1 MITLLALRNLAHRPL
16 RSLFLLFGYSLG
28 VGVMIVLLAI
38 GEAMLAQARDEKL
51 VGGGQVT
58 VLPEGM
64 DIEVMKT
71 GGVGGLFFSIANA
84 RFIYRQLLASP
95 RLARDV
101 ATVAPQIDGKL
112 LYFRAHGIERTVRAS
127 GEIPSHSAAVDAL
140 PPVVSGAWRDD
151 DGDRRWATPTP
162 LELYTSIDHF
172 HLPPKNVAHR
182 DSWAEW
188 HYFNVL
194 SASGKEWAFISY
206 IVAGDVRGEKW
217 GGQIA
222 VSVREQ
228 GGRTRR
234 FTTNIRGDAVHFSTE
249 SADLAIGASSVHLL
263 PDGRYALVAT
273 ARENGT
279 GAPLTLDLTVTPA
292 PNILFPGASIAE
304 CVDTDESCPFASG
317 YAVPGLRASA
327 TGSMCIAG
335 ACEKYDGAQSYHDHN
350 WGVWHGVSWDWGA
363 TRAGQYT
370 LLYGRVAPPDSVGTT
385 QPFFVYLT
393 DSLGFRALFRPH
405 EIVYDDG
412 RTIEVNG
419 HQVKVPSHAVM
430 QDARGADTLRIEL
443 DIEDAIGSDTRTSLI
458 ERGDAADARR
468 ILKPYFIQMKG
479 RARISGRVGG
489 SPVSGTGTGF
499 FETYR

>member
-1 MITLLALRNLAHRPL
+1 MITLIALRNLAHRPL

-38 GEAMLAQARDEKL
+38 GQAMLAQARDEKL

-84 RFIYRQLLASP
+84 RFIYRELLASR
-95 RLARDV
+95 RLSHDV

-112 LYFRAHGIERTVRAS
+112 LYLRAHGTEHTVRAA
-127 GEIPSHSAAVDAL
+127 GEIPSHSALVDAL
-140 PPVVSGAWRDD
+140 PPLISGSWRDD
-151 DGDRRWATPTP
+151 DGDRRWASPTP
-162 LELYTSIDHF
+162 HELYTSIDHF
-172 HLPPKNVAHR
+172 HMPPAHVAHPE
-182 DSWAEW
+182 SWAEW

-194 SASGKEWAFISY
+194 SPGGKRWAFISY
-206 IVAGDVRGEKW
+206 IVGGDVRGTKW

-234 FTTNIRGDAVHFSTE
+234 FTANVPREQVHFSTD
-249 SADLAIGASSVHLL
+249 SADLEIGTSSVHLL
-263 PDGRYALVAT
+263 PDGRYALRAS
-273 ARENGT
+273 ARENGS
-279 GAPLTLDLTVTPA
+279 GAPLRLDLIVTPA
-292 PNILFPGASIAE
+292 PDILFPGGSIAE
-304 CVDTDESCPFASG
+304 CADTDESCPFASG
-317 YAVPGLRASA
+317 YAVPGLRAGAS
-327 TGSMCIAG
+327 GSLCVSG
-335 ACEKYDGAQSYHDHN
+335 SCEHYSDAQSYHDHN

-363 TRAGQYT
+363 TRAGAYT
-370 LLYGRVAPPDSVGTT
+370 LLYGRVAPPDSAGTT

-405 EIVYDDG
+405 EIAYVDG
-412 RTIEVNG
+412 RTIEING
-419 HQVKVPSHAVM
+419 RAVRVPSHAVM
-430 QDARGADTLRIEL
+430 QDARGADTLRVEL
-443 DIEDAIGSDTRTSLI
+443 EIEDAIGSDTRTSLI

-479 RARISGRVGG
+479 QARISGRVGG

>member
-1 MITLLALRNLAHRPL
+1 VITLIALRNLAHRPL

-38 GEAMLAQARDEKL
+38 GQAMLAQARDEKL

-84 RFIYRQLLASP
+84 RFIYRELLASR
-95 RLARDV
+95 RLSHDV

-112 LYFRAHGIERTVRAS
+112 LYLRAHGTEHTVRAA
-127 GEIPSHSAAVDAL
+127 GEIPSHSALVDAL
-140 PPVVSGAWRDD
+140 PPLISGSWRDD
-151 DGDRRWATPTP
+151 DGDRRWASPTP
-162 LELYTSIDHF
+162 HELYTSIDHF
-172 HLPPKNVAHR
+172 HMPPAHVAHPE
-182 DSWAEW
+182 SWAEW

-194 SASGKEWAFISY
+194 SPGGKRWAFISY
-206 IVAGDVRGEKW
+206 IVGGDVRGTKW

-234 FTTNIRGDAVHFSTE
+234 FTANVPRVQVHFSTD
-249 SADLAIGASSVHLL
+249 SADLEIGTSSVHLL
-263 PDGRYALVAT
+263 PDGRYALRAS
-273 ARENGT
+273 ARENGS
-279 GAPLTLDLTVTPA
+279 GAPLRLDLVVTPA
-292 PNILFPGASIAE
+292 PDILFPGGSIAE
-304 CVDTDESCPFASG
+304 CADTDESCPFASG
-317 YAVPGLRASA
+317 YAVPGLRAGAS
-327 TGSMCIAG
+327 GSLCVSG
-335 ACEKYDGAQSYHDHN
+335 SCEHYSDAQSYHDHN

-363 TRAGQYT
+363 TRAGAYT
-370 LLYGRVAPPDSVGTT
+370 LLYGRVAPPDSAGTT

-405 EIVYDDG
+405 EIAYVDG
-412 RTIEVNG
+412 RTIEING
-419 HQVKVPSHAVM
+419 RAVRVPSHAVM
-430 QDARGADTLRIEL
+430 QDARGADTLRVEL
-443 DIEDAIGSDTRTSLI
+443 EIEDAIGSDTRTSLI

-479 RARISGRVGG
+479 QARISGRVGG

>member
-38 GEAMLAQARDEKL
+38 GQAMLAQARDEKL

-58 VLPEGM
+58 VLPEWM

-71 GGVGGLFFSIANA
+71 GGIGGLFFSIANA
-84 RFIYRQLLASP
+84 RFIYRELLASP
-95 RLARDV
+95 RLAHEV
-101 ATVAPQIDGKL
+101 ASVAPQIDGKL
-112 LYFRAHGIERTVRAS
+112 LYLRAHGVERTVRAT

-140 PPVVSGAWRDD
+140 PPVLAGAWGDD

-162 LELYTSIDHF
+162 RELYTSIDHF
-172 HLPPKNVAHR
+172 HLPPRNVAHKE
-182 DSWAEW
+182 SWAEW

-194 SASGKEWAFISY
+194 NASGKEWAFISY
-206 IVAGDVRGEKW
+206 IVGGDVRGTKW

-234 FTTNIRGDAVHFSTE
+234 FTTNVPRERVRFSTD
-249 SADLAIGASSVHLL
+249 SADLVIGGSSVHLL
-263 PDGRYALVAT
+263 ADGTYALQAT
-273 ARENGT
+273 AREHGS
-279 GAPLTLDLTVTPA
+279 GAPLTLSLVVTPA
-292 PNILFPGASIAE
+292 PNILFPGGSIAE
-304 CVDTDESCPFASG
+304 CEDTDESCPFASG
-317 YAVPGLRASA
+317 YAVPALRASA
-327 TGSMCIAG
+327 TGTICISG
-335 ACEKYDGAQSYHDHN
+335 TCEHYDDAQSYHDHN

-363 TRAGQYT
+363 TRAGAYT
-370 LLYGRVAPPDSVGTT
+370 LLYGRVAPPDSAGTT

-405 EIVYDDG
+405 EIAYEDG

-419 HQVKVPSHAVM
+419 RRVKVPSHAVL

-458 ERGDAADARR
+458 ERGDAADAKR

-479 RARISGRVGG
+479 RATISGRVGG
-489 SPVSGTGTGF
+489 APVSGTGTGF